1 MDNKTFEQQLQ
12 SLHNDVARYKKL
24 ITQYEYLI
32 CNINY
37 VDTRTLSYEEMMK
50 RVDYARRHLVYA
62 QREIKRLESK
72 YYAQFPLTHAQYECV
87 GFPTG
92 LTNLDGSDRF

>member
-1 MDNKTFEQQLQ
+1 MDFISFQQQIQ
-12 SLHNDVARYKKL
+12 SLSNDVARYKKL
-24 ITQYEYLI
+24 LSQYEQLI
-32 CNINY
+32 YNINY

-50 RVDYARRHLVYA
+50 RVDYARRHLTYA
-62 QREIKRLESK
+62 RREIKRLESK

-92 LTNLDGSDRF
+92 VTNLDGSDRF

>member
-1 MDNKTFEQQLQ
+1 MDTKSFEQQIQAL
-12 SLHNDVARYKKL
+12 STDIERYKWM
-24 ITQYEYLI
+24 IDTYEKLI

-37 VDTRTLSYEEMMK
+37 VDTTTLSYQEMMR

-62 QREIKRLESK
+62 QREIKRLKSK

-92 LTNLDGSDRF
+92 VTNLDGSDRF

>member
-1 MDNKTFEQQLQ
+1 MDNKLFEQQLQ

-24 ITQYEYLI
+24 ISQYEQLI
-32 CNINY
+32 YNINY
-37 VDTRTLSYEEMMK
+37 VDTKTLSYEEMMR
-50 RVDYARRHLVYA
+50 RVDYARHNLVYA

-72 YYAQFPLTHAQYECV
+72 YYSQFALTRAQYGCV

-92 LTNLDGSDRF
+92 ITNLDGSDRY

>member
-24 ITQYEYLI
+24 ITQYEQLI
-32 CNINY
+32 YNINY

-50 RVDYARRHLVYA
+50 RVDYARRHLTYA
-62 QREIKRLESK
+62 RREIERLESK
-72 YYAQFPLTHAQYECV
+72 YYAQFPLTHAQYGCV
-87 GFPTG
+87 GLPTG
-92 LTNLDGSDRF
+92 VTNLDGSDRF

>member
-1 MDNKTFEQQLQ
+1 
-12 SLHNDVARYKKL
+12 
-24 ITQYEYLI
+24 
-32 CNINY
+32 
-37 VDTRTLSYEEMMK
+37 MK

-72 YYAQFPLTHAQYECV
+72 YYGQFPLTRDQYGCV

-92 LTNLDGSDRF
+92 LTNLDGSDRY

>member
-24 ITQYEYLI
+24 IAQYEHLI
-32 CNINY
+32 TYKGY
-37 VDTRTLSYEEMMK
+37 VFATLTYSEMMR
-50 RVDYARRHLVYA
+50 RVDYARRHLTYA
-62 QREIKRLESK
+62 RREIKKLESK

-92 LTNLDGSDRF
+92 VTNLDGSDRF

>member
-1 MDNKTFEQQLQ
+1 MDNITFEQQLQ
-12 SLHNDVARYKKL
+12 SLTNDVARYKKL
-24 ITQYEYLI
+24 ISQYEKLI
-32 CNINY
+32 YNINY
-37 VDTRTLSYEEMMK
+37 VDTRTLSYEEMMR

-72 YYAQFPLTHAQYECV
+72 YYSQFPLTQAQYGYV

-92 LTNLDGSDRF
+92 VTNLDGSDRF